1 MKLYLINTGKT
12 KISYLKEGIHIFEKR
27 IGRYISFESYELP
40 EIKNAGRSSVHRIRE
55 AEGKNLIKYI
65 EKSDYSVLLDE
76 KGREFNSIEFSE
88 YIQKLMN
95 RGLSAVYFFTGGA
108 DGFSDEVYNRA
119 DEVISLSKM
128 TFTHELVRLLFLE
141 QLYRALTILKGDPY
155 HH

>member
-1 MKLYLINTGKT
+1 MKIYLINTGKT

-27 IGRYISFESYELP
+27 ISRYIPFESYEIP
-40 EIKNAGRSSVHRIRE
+40 EIKNIRGSSVHKMKE

-65 EKSDYSVLLDE
+65 EKSGYSILLDE
-76 KGREFNSIEFSE
+76 KGREFNSIEFSN

-95 RGLSAVYFFTGGA
+95 RGLSAIYFFTGGA
-108 DGFSDEVYNRA
+108 NGFSDEVYNKA

-128 TFTHELVRLLFLE
+128 TFTHEIVRLLFLE
-141 QLYRALTILKGDPY
+141 QLYRALAILKGDPY